1 MLIIVMNNG
10 WGISTSASSQ
20 HAETHIIDRGQA
32 FGIPGEV
39 VDGNDVVASWYA
51 IRRALEYS
59 RRERRPYMLEAMV
72 SRLYGHSSSTGCQRV
87 KTEADCIELLER
99 KLIHAEIL
107 TREAVDRVH
116 QEALAEVEQAAEEA
130 LHEARPE
137 PEDIPR
143 FTYAPSSVDAVYPD
157 DYTELP

>member
-1 MLIIVMNNG
+1 
-10 WGISTSASSQ
+10 

-39 VDGNDVVASWYA
+39 VDGNDPILSWHA

-87 KTEADCIELLER
+87 KTEADCIEVFER
-99 KLIHAEIL
+99 KLIQAGLL
-107 TREAVDRVH
+107 TREAINSIH
-116 QEALAEVEQAAEEA
+116 QEALAEVETAAEEA

-137 PEDIPR
+137 AEDIPR
-143 FTYAPSSVDAVYPD
+143 FTYAPSSVDPVYPE
-157 DYTELP
+157 DYTDLP